1 MRSQRQQTTD
11 KTLSK
16 RGQTGC
22 FQAIHDMHAIGET
35 GNMVEDFRTRRVMP
49 RIAADEQH
57 VDRPLAMPV
66 RVHFRID
73 RRRKPFC
80 TTALATPSLQDRGE
94 IAEHGTIG
102 RQIGLPGRCSPPA
115 QRLSNASRQSANE
128 RTRKANGIEVVKNL
142 GSVVLDLS
150 QQNVLQRGLGGNSVL
165 VRPLPLHALV
175 VAAGEE

>member
-1 MRSQRQQTTD
+1 
-11 KTLSK
+11 
-16 RGQTGC
+16 
-22 FQAIHDMHAIGET
+22 MHAIGET
-35 GNMVEDFRTRRVMP
+35 GNMFEDFRTRRVMP

-66 RVHFRID
+66 RVHLRID
-73 RRRKPFC
+73 RRRKPFR
-80 TTALATPSLQDRGE
+80 ATILSTPGLQDRRK
-94 IAEHGTIG
+94 IAEHRAIS
-102 RQIGLPGRCSPPA
+102 REIGLPGRGSPPA
-115 QRLSNASRQSANE
+115 KRRSNASRQSANE

-165 VRPLPLHALV
+165 VRPLPLHSLV